1 MKLFSTDEE
10 RTVLLQ
16 RLHGAPN
23 TPEIQSA
30 IRIIEESIEYA
41 EMRKLVANIF
51 KDYPNIDK
59 FENIAELPV
68 EAYSMRFFCDY
79 IDNLYKDIRLQ
90 RFKDFWNGDT
100 SDIDDEGYKVI

>member
-16 RLHGAPN
+16 RLYGAPN

-41 EMRKLVANIF
+41 EMRKLVSNIF
-51 KDYPNIDK
+51 KAYPNIDK
-59 FENIAELPV
+59 FENIAQRPMEF
-68 EAYSMRFFCDY
+68 YSMRLFYEY

-90 RFKDFWNGDT
+90 RYKDFWNGET